1 MARNDGP
8 DREMERRLREHFSE
22 EARELRAP
30 DDLWARLEG
39 RLGKQREPRLAF
51 LRRATAFTSGAAW
64 VPAAAAA
71 LLVVVVGI
79 GVWAFAGGS
88 GDGDGAAPMVA
99 QPAATAAP
107 AARPIAIATAAAVR
121 PIAAATAAA
130 TPTTAEAVR
139 AAPSAA
145 PTGAVIAAAT
155 AAATAAPVSAPT
167 AAPTAAAA
175 AATPTPAAALT
186 AGLVAPADVAGAG
199 AGASDDGTSDEAPP
213 EESAEPPAD
222 AGDGMAD
229 ERMTE
234 AGDDSDDAVES
245 SPPSDDSSPA
255 SERQRTALSAGEVN
269 DNERWDEYVYYRNQY
284 SGPPVLD
291 VDVTE
296 RYVITVTDANGR
308 PVHNARVRVSAG
320 EAVLFEGRTYA
331 NGQTLFF
338 PRAFDGSEEAESFTL
353 DVETDEESQ
362 QLEFARGEVLDWDV
376 TLDLV
381 QPSSGGG
388 VPLDILF
395 LLDATG
401 SMADEIDQIKDS
413 LLSISS
419 RISDLP
425 SQPDLRFGM
434 VAYRD
439 RGDEFVTRVYD
450 FEADALRFL
459 DTIRGVVA
467 DGGDDY
473 PESLNEALHVAVHEP
488 DWRSEDAIRLMFLIA
503 DAPPHLDYVEDYSYA
518 DEMIE
523 AHRRGIKTF
532 AIASSGLDQQGEYVL
547 RQIAQHTMG
556 RFIFIVYG
564 GGGTTSHDVGEYT
577 VERLDDLVVS
587 LVEEELASLS
597 R

>member
-1 MARNDGP
+1 M
-8 DREMERRLREHFSE
+8 
-22 EARELRAP
+22 
-30 DDLWARLEG
+30 G
-39 RLGKQREPRLAF
+39 RLPRTNGLWQMA
-51 LRRATAFTSGAAW
+51 LPQSAPTRTAECAGPRSNWRGAATWGRRAA
-64 VPAAAAA
+64 V
-71 LLVVVVGI
+71 LE
-79 GVWAFAGGS
+79 AGGS
-88 GDGDGAAPMVA
+88 HLTVAAHPLRDRG
-99 QPAATAAP
+99 AATAA
-107 AARPIAIATAAAVR
+107 
-121 PIAAATAAA
+121 
-130 TPTTAEAVR
+130 
-139 AAPSAA
+139 
-145 PTGAVIAAAT
+145 
-155 AAATAAPVSAPT
+155 VSAPT
-167 AAPTAAAA
+167 AAPSAAPTAAAA
-175 AATPTPAAALT
+175 ATALAAATLT
-186 AGLVAPADVAGAG
+186 A
-199 AGASDDGTSDEAPP
+199 
-213 EESAEPPAD
+213 
-222 AGDGMAD
+222 
-229 ERMTE
+229 
-234 AGDDSDDAVES
+234 
-245 SPPSDDSSPA
+245 A

-284 SGPPVLD
+284 SGPPVHD

-308 PVHNARVRVSAG
+308 PVHNARVRVSTA
-320 EAVLFEGRTYA
+320 EVALFEGRTYA

-362 QLEFARGEVLDWDV
+362 QFEFARGEVLDWVV

-425 SQPDLRFGM
+425 SQPNLRFGM

-467 DGGDDY
+467 DGGGDD

-488 DWRSEDAIRLMFLIA
+488 DWRSGDAIRLMFLIA

-547 RQIAQHTMG
+547 PADRAAHHGPLHLHRLWRG
-556 RFIFIVYG
+556 RNDLPRRWG
-564 GGGTTSHDVGEYT
+564 NTPSSDSTTSWSRWWRKSWPLSPGDPRGRT
-577 VERLDDLVVS
+577 LG
-587 LVEEELASLS
+587 LAHTPAH
-597 R
+597 

>member
-39 RLGKQREPRLAF
+39 RLGKQRAPRLAF

-99 QPAATAAP
+99 QPAT
-107 AARPIAIATAAAVR
+107 
-121 PIAAATAAA
+121 AAATAAA
-130 TPTTAEAVR
+130 TSTTAEAVHIDAYRGVRMFSR
-139 AAPSAA
+139 AAP
-145 PTGAVIAAAT
+145 GAAAT
-155 AAATAAPVSAPT
+155 AAATAAVSAPT

-175 AATPTPAAALT
+175 VATPAPAATLT
-186 AGLVAPADVAGAG
+186 A
-199 AGASDDGTSDEAPP
+199 
-213 EESAEPPAD
+213 
-222 AGDGMAD
+222 
-229 ERMTE
+229 
-234 AGDDSDDAVES
+234 
-245 SPPSDDSSPA
+245 A

-284 SGPPVLD
+284 SGPPVHD

-308 PVHNARVRVSAG
+308 PVHNARVRVSTA
-320 EAVLFEGRTYA
+320 EVALFEGRTYA

-362 QLEFARGEVLDWDV
+362 QLEFARGEVLDWVV

-450 FEADALRFL
+450 FEADAPPLPRHDSRCGRGWWRRRSGIPQRGAARGRTRARL
-459 DTIRGVVA
+459 ALGRCDTA
-467 DGGDDY
+467 D
-473 PESLNEALHVAVHEP
+473 VP
-488 DWRSEDAIRLMFLIA
+488 DRRRPRPTW
-503 DAPPHLDYVEDYSYA
+503 DYVEDYSYA

-532 AIASSGLDQQGEYVL
+532 AIASSGLDQRGEYVL

>member
-39 RLGKQREPRLAF
+39 RLGKQREPRLSF

-99 QPAATAAP
+99 QPAATAAQ
-107 AARPIAIATAAAVR
+107 ATAARATA
-121 PIAAATAAA
+121 AAATAARATTAAATTAVATSTTADFFRAPPGAAA
-130 TPTTAEAVR
+130 TP
-139 AAPSAA
+139 
-145 PTGAVIAAAT
+145 AAT
-155 AAATAAPVSAPT
+155 AAVSAPT

-175 AATPTPAAALT
+175 VATPAPAATPTA
-186 AGLVAPADVAGAG
+186 
-199 AGASDDGTSDEAPP
+199 
-213 EESAEPPAD
+213 
-222 AGDGMAD
+222 
-229 ERMTE
+229 
-234 AGDDSDDAVES
+234 
-245 SPPSDDSSPA
+245 A

-284 SGPPVLD
+284 SGPPVHD

-308 PVHNARVRVSAG
+308 PVHNARVRVSTA
-320 EAVLFEGRTYA
+320 EVALFEGRTYA

-338 PRAFDGSEEAESFTL
+338 PRASDGSEEAESFTL

-362 QLEFARGEVLDWDV
+362 QLEFARGEVLDWVV

-467 DGGDDY
+467 DGGGDD

-532 AIASSGLDQQGEYVL
+532 AIASSGLNQQGEYVL

>member
-71 LLVVVVGI
+71 LLVVVVGS

-88 GDGDGAAPMVA
+88 GDGNGAAPMVA
-99 QPAATAAP
+99 QPAATAAQAT
-107 AARPIAIATAAAVR
+107 AARATAAAV
-121 PIAAATAAA
+121 AAARATTAAAVATPAPAA
-130 TPTTAEAVR
+130 TPTA
-139 AAPSAA
+139 
-145 PTGAVIAAAT
+145 
-155 AAATAAPVSAPT
+155 
-167 AAPTAAAA
+167 
-175 AATPTPAAALT
+175 
-186 AGLVAPADVAGAG
+186 
-199 AGASDDGTSDEAPP
+199 
-213 EESAEPPAD
+213 
-222 AGDGMAD
+222 
-229 ERMTE
+229 
-234 AGDDSDDAVES
+234 
-245 SPPSDDSSPA
+245 A

-284 SGPPVLD
+284 SGPPVHD

-308 PVHNARVRVSAG
+308 PVHNARVRVSTA
-320 EAVLFEGRTYA
+320 EVALFEGRTYA

-338 PRAFDGSEEAESFTL
+338 PRASDGSEEAESFTL

-362 QLEFARGEVLDWDV
+362 QLEFARGEVLDWVV

-467 DGGDDY
+467 DGGGDD

-532 AIASSGLDQQGEYVL
+532 AIASSGLNQQGEYVL

>member
-1 MARNDGP
+1 MSDG
-8 DREMERRLREHFSE
+8 
-22 EARELRAP
+22 
-30 DDLWARLEG
+30 
-39 RLGKQREPRLAF
+39 
-51 LRRATAFTSGAAW
+51 
-64 VPAAAAA
+64 
-71 LLVVVVGI
+71 
-79 GVWAFAGGS
+79 
-88 GDGDGAAPMVA
+88 
-99 QPAATAAP
+99 
-107 AARPIAIATAAAVR
+107 
-121 PIAAATAAA
+121 
-130 TPTTAEAVR
+130 
-139 AAPSAA
+139 
-145 PTGAVIAAAT
+145 
-155 AAATAAPVSAPT
+155 
-167 AAPTAAAA
+167 
-175 AATPTPAAALT
+175 
-186 AGLVAPADVAGAG
+186 
-199 AGASDDGTSDEAPP
+199 APP
-213 EESAEPPAD
+213 EEPAAPPAEADD
-222 AGDGMAD
+222 AFDDGDAMADGDSIAEEPGPDLPAIGGDSDEFRDGADASFEPSMAD
-229 ERMTE
+229 EASPE
-234 AGDDSDDAVES
+234 SDGDSDDGAES
-245 SPPSDDSSPA
+245 SSPRESASDG
-255 SERQRTALSAGEVN
+255 ERQRTALSAGEVN

-284 SGPPVLD
+284 AGLPVQD
-291 VDVTE
+291 VDVSE
-296 RYVITVTDANGR
+296 RYVITVTDADGR

-338 PRAFDGSEEAESFTL
+338 PLAFDGSEGAGSFTL

-381 QPSSGGG
+381 QSSSGVG

-401 SMADEIDQIKDS
+401 SMDDEIDQIKDT

-439 RGDEFVTRVYD
+439 REDEFVTRLYD
-450 FEADALRFL
+450 FEPDATRFV

-467 DGGDDY
+467 YGGGDY

-488 DWRSEDAIRLMFLIA
+488 SWRLGDAIRLMFLIA

-523 AHRRGIKTF
+523 AHQLGIKTF
-532 AIASSGLDQQGEYVL
+532 AIASSGLDQQGEYVF

-564 GGGTTSHDVGEYT
+564 AGGTTSHDVGEYT

-587 LVEEELASLS
+587 LVEEELAFLA